1 MRRNDDTIRM
11 RPTSPL
17 DETRTY
23 DKPPRQLPYPDE
35 FPDEADAKNHE
46 PILAP
51 TPTPETTAPQ
61 TPTKPEPPAAT
72 KPQRT
77 ASKRRRPAKRKRRRK
92 PPRGCGCLLFLL
104 FLLLALIGAAA
115 AAWFVA
121 GRNVPPPVTEL
132 PAAEAR
138 QEAERRAAYNVHI
151 LLAGDDE
158 RADDEPARSDTII
171 YTVLRPID
179 KKVSMVSIPR
189 DTLVDIPGYG
199 EDKINAALS
208 VGDLPLLMETVEN
221 LVEAPVDHYVLV
233 NFETFKHVVDA
244 IGGITIDVPERM
256 YKPEE
261 DIDLEP
267 GKQHLNGYQAL
278 AFVRWRDDGLG
289 DLGRIER
296 QKTFMAA
303 VMKKSTRLMPWQA
316 ARLAWVLQNEVKTD
330 LTLPELL
337 SLTARMAG
345 ISGDDLIYE
354 SFAHDPQYINGISYV
369 LLNRDDVRSVIS
381 RMRYGVDLN
390 TLG

>member
-1 MRRNDDTIRM
+1 MRRRDDTIRM
-11 RPTSPL
+11 DTSSPL

-23 DKPPRQLPYPDE
+23 DKPPRRSPYPDE
-35 FPDEADAKNHE
+35 FPDEQPPADYE
-46 PILAP
+46 PVYEP
-51 TPTPETTAPQ
+51 EPTPEPAPR
-61 TPTKPEPPAAT
+61 PAPPVEPPAADAPR
-72 KPQRT
+72 KE
-77 ASKRRRPAKRKRRRK
+77 RPAKRRKSSRRKRRRR

-104 FLLLALIGAAA
+104 FLLLALIGAVA

-121 GRNVPPPVTEL
+121 GHNVPTPISDLPPGQ
-132 PAAEAR
+132 AR
-138 QEAERRAAYNVHI
+138 QEAERRAAHNVHI

-158 RADDEPARSDTII
+158 RAQDEPARSDTII

-189 DTLVDIPGYG
+189 DTLVNIPGYG

-208 VGDLPLLMETVEN
+208 VGDLPLLMETVQN

-261 DIDLEP
+261 HIDLQP
-267 GKQHLNGYQAL
+267 GKQHLNGYEAL

-296 QKTFMAA
+296 QKTFMTA

-345 ISGDDLIYE
+345 TSGDDLVYE

-369 LLNRDDVRSVIS
+369 LLNPDDVRSVIS